1 MKGIMGGKMKYKI
14 IMIAICILF
23 GSYLYCQNKYD
34 PSETKKAT
42 VRILLGG
49 NYLKPVINDN
59 INRSIFDYSFGY
71 NAEVNLVLP
80 SGISVYFEYCYFSN
94 DVPYS
99 LAGYNRDITNET
111 LGGGIKIK
119 LLNSDVAP
127 SISVGLSN
135 NFISEKVSIYNLSK
149 INRNKY
155 MTEDLKFG
163 ADYII
168 NKWLE
173 MSGSIKLGLILDE
186 FEIDRVNLNLSL
198 GVNLFEF

>member
-1 MKGIMGGKMKYKI
+1 MKYKI
-14 IMIAICILF
+14 IIIAICSLF
-23 GSYLYCQNKYD
+23 GSYLYCQNKYEV
-34 PSETKKAT
+34 SETKKTT
-42 VRILLGG
+42 VKILLGG

-59 INRSIFDYSFGY
+59 INRSIFENSFGY

-80 SGISVYFEYCYFSN
+80 ADISVYFEYCYFSN
-94 DVPYS
+94 DAPFP
-99 LAGYNRDITNET
+99 LAGYKHDITNET

-127 SISVGLSN
+127 FISIGLSN
-135 NFISEKVSIYNLSK
+135 NFISEEVSYANLSK
-149 INRNKY
+149 INRTKY

-173 MSGSIKLGLILDE
+173 ISGNIKLGLIIDE
-186 FEIDRVNLNLSL
+186 FEIDRIYFNVSL

>member
-1 MKGIMGGKMKYKI
+1 MKYKI
-14 IMIAICILF
+14 FIIAFCSLF
-23 GSYLYCQNKYD
+23 GSYLFCQNKYD
-34 PSETKKAT
+34 ASEPKKTTAK
-42 VRILLGG
+42 ILLGG

-59 INRSIFDYSFGY
+59 INRSIFESSFGY

-80 SGISVYFEYCYFSN
+80 SDISVYFEYCYFSN
-94 DVPYS
+94 DAPYS

-119 LLNSDVAP
+119 LLNSNIAP
-127 SISVGLSN
+127 FISVGLSN
-135 NFISEKVSIYNLSK
+135 NFISEEVSYANLSK
-149 INRNKY
+149 INRTKY

-173 MSGSIKLGLILDE
+173 MSGNIKLGLIIDE
-186 FEIDRVNLNLSL
+186 FEIDRVNFNVSL